1 MVVVV
6 VEPPAAGAPVAP
18 AGGVSA
24 GGVAAGG
31 ADSLEEA
38 AGGVVS
44 AAGAGVVDSCF
55 EQAASASAATRAL
68 RASLVFIEQY
78 PEEEFGNGGERP

>member
-1 MVVVV
+1 VAA
-6 VEPPAAGAPVAP
+6 PALLEVP
-18 AGGVSA
+18 AGGASA

-31 ADSLEEA
+31 AESLEEA

-68 RASLVFIEQY
+68 RASLVFIERY
-78 PEEEFGNGGERP
+78 PEEEFGNGERETQGQTN